1 MCVCLTWQIPA
12 WSTSPTELHSL
23 LYLTRWG
30 NGETNTTLASYSD
43 PSNCSGDAYRQVPT
57 LDVCAA
63 VPAMEKVIKP
73 WLWPEHC
80 GSWENS
86 CLLAS
91 AELCYDSSDL
101 LYVRPCST
109 MSLSIYFKCKKKQ
122 HKWTNKSLPFPFRS
136 VQSELLCMMS
146 AQARPK
152 SPIFTCWS
160 GPWRKIFLGY
170 NKQEKS
176 TQCS

>member
-1 MCVCLTWQIPA
+1 MCLTWQIPA
-12 WSTSPTELHSL
+12 WSTSPTELYSL
-23 LYLTRWG
+23 LYLTSWG
-30 NGETNTTLASYSD
+30 RGGGGTNTTLASYSD

-73 WLWPEHC
+73 WLRPEHC

-101 LYVRPCST
+101 LYVRQVQRCL
-109 MSLSIYFKCKKKQ
+109 SLYIFKCKKKQ
-122 HKWTNKSLPFPFRS
+122 HKWTNPYPFHFGRSNLSSCVWCLHRPDQSLLF
-136 VQSELLCMMS
+136 LL
-146 AQARPK
+146 ADQDREGK
-152 SPIFTCWS
+152 YF
-160 GPWRKIFLGY
+160 
-170 NKQEKS
+170 
-176 TQCS
+176 